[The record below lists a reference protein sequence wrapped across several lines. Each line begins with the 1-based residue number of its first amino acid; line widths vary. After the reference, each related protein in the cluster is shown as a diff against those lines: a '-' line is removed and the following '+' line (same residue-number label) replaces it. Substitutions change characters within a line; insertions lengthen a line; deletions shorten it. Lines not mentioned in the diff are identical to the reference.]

1 MFAIKFLWKFFGT
14 ICLTILPH
22 GGRKLYF
29 FEKQLMQRFEMKE
42 KKYFVLFFSTF
53 LHAIKKE
60 NGLVN
65 LFVKY
70 VCLQVSGK
78 GLHQNLGV
86 LLVSLVLF
94 ENCLQSLCVFLEF
107 VQVFSRDPLKEISRH
122 ETFQFLRWIAAR
134 FFFKNGFVK
143 TMHFVEKLPF

>member
-1 MFAIKFLWKFFGT
+1 MFL
-14 ICLTILPH
+14 
-22 GGRKLYF
+22 RKVANATF
-29 FEKQLMQRFEMKE
+29 RNKG

-70 VCLQVSGK
+70 ICLQVSGK

-86 LLVSLVLF
+86 LLFSLVLLK
-94 ENCLQSLCVFLEF
+94 NCLQSLCVFLEF